1 MRAPAEGFAPSATAG
16 QPNHLVMRG
25 WELRTGGGDGGGDA
39 GDIGAVALRHAD
51 DGRGGEGGGG
61 GGGGD
66 GLGRGGDD
74 AGSTTATHAYIV
86 VKLGSAST
94 ARAGDDV
101 PVLNVLDFAA
111 VTGVDDQSESSLMR
125 LLSVVVQHML
135 PHATV
140 PSEPSGE
147 AGLQVIARVPAALLS
162 PQSALRKATIV
173 AEPPS
178 HVWMY
183 RSIGT
188 SPAAADAVRTL
199 VSSECHYVAP
209 IDEY

>member
-16 QPNHLVMRG
+16 QPDHLVMRG
-25 WELRTGGGDGGGDA
+25 WELRTSGGDGASDA
-39 GDIGAVALRHAD
+39 GDIGAVTLRHAD
-51 DGRGGEGGGG
+51 DGRGGKGGGEGG
-61 GGGGD
+61 D
-66 GLGRGGDD
+66 DD
-74 AGSTTATHAYIV
+74 AGSTTETRAYIV
-86 VKLGSAST
+86 VKLGSART
-94 ARAGDDV
+94 ARAGDDVPDV

-111 VTGVDDQSESSLMR
+111 VTGVDGQSESSLMR
-125 LLSVVVQHML
+125 LLSVAVQHML

-162 PQSALRKATIV
+162 PQSALRKAAIV

-183 RSIGT
+183 RSIGA

-199 VSSECHYVAP
+199 VSSERHYVAP